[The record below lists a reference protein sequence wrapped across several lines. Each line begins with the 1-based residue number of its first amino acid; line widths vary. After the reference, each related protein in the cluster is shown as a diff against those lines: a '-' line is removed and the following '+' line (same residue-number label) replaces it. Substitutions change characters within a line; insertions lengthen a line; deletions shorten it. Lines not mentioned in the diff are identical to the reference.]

1 MAAEKKGTVRK
12 AATKPSTNGT
22 SSNGKPMTK
31 KPSSHQDVA
40 SGDPPTPVRGVNKLS
55 NVISPEPSFYQ
66 TVERN
71 FERAAAAVDYPR
83 GILDQIKVCNS
94 VYMVR
99 FPVRIGSDIQVFTG
113 WRVQHSH
120 HRLPTKGGI
129 RYAEHVTQDE
139 VMALAALMTYKCA
152 IVDVPFGGAKGGIQF
167 DPKKYTE
174 EEIERITRRYT
185 MELIKRNCIGP
196 AVDVPAPDYQTGPRE
211 MAWIADTYQ
220 SVTSNQIDALACV
233 TGKPLSQG
241 GIDGRTQA
249 TGRGLYF
256 GVREALSNAENAG
269 IFGLT
274 PGLEGK
280 RIIVQGLGNVGY
292 WAAKNLQEGGA
303 IITGI
308 AEYEGG
314 IFDKNGLDVDEV
326 FRHRKETGS
335 ILGFKSARDFKRGNA
350 LLELDCDILVPAAL
364 ENQINVSNAEKIKA
378 KLIAE
383 GANGPVTAGAEDIL
397 LQRGIHILPDAYLNA
412 GGVTVSYFEWL
423 KNLSHVRF
431 GRLGKRAD
439 EGSYTRI
446 VSMVE
451 RITGTALSQAE
462 RQVLVHGADEADYV
476 DSGLEETM
484 INAFYQMKLAFD
496 TNKKVNDLRTA
507 AFVVAIDKIAKSYM
521 ELGIF
526 P

>member
-1 MAAEKKGTVRK
+1 MASEKKGTSRK
-12 AATKPSTNGT
+12 TAVKSSANGSAT
-22 SSNGKPMTK
+22 TK
-31 KPSSHQDVA
+31 KAPRTRAAGHS
-40 SGDPPTPVRGVNKLS
+40 DPDGAPLKGVNKLT
-55 NVISPEPSFYQ
+55 NVISPEPSFYR

-71 FERAAAAVDYPR
+71 FERAASAVDYPR

-99 FPVRIGSDIQVFTG
+99 FPVRIGNDIQVFSG

-152 IVDVPFGGAKGGIQF
+152 IVDVPFGGAKGGIQM

-185 MELIKRNCIGP
+185 MELLKRNCIGP
-196 AVDVPAPDYQTGPRE
+196 ALDVPAPDYGTGPRE

-220 SVTSNQIDALACV
+220 SVTPGQIDALACV

-249 TGRGLYF
+249 TGRGLFF
-256 GVREALSNAENAG
+256 GVKEALSSEENAKL
-269 IFGLT
+269 FGMT
-274 PGLEGK
+274 PGLGGK
-280 RIIVQGLGNVGY
+280 RVIVQGLGNVGY

-303 IITGI
+303 IIIGI
-308 AEYEGG
+308 SEYEGG
-314 IFDKNGLDVDEV
+314 VYDKNGLDVDEV
-326 FRHRKETGS
+326 FKHRKETGS
-335 ILGFKSARDFKRGNA
+335 ILNFKNARNFKNGAA
-350 LLELDCDILVPAAL
+350 LLEQECDILVPAAL
-364 ENQINVSNAEKIKA
+364 ENQINSGNADRIKT
-378 KLIAE
+378 KMIAE

-397 LQRGIHILPDAYLNA
+397 LQRGIHFLPDVYLNA

-431 GRLGKRAD
+431 GRLGKRSD
-439 EGSYTRI
+439 EASYTRI
-446 VSMVE
+446 VSTVE
-451 RITGTALSQAE
+451 RLTGQSLSAPE

-484 INAFYQMKLAFD
+484 INSFYELKHVYD
-496 TNKKVNDLRTA
+496 TNKRVQDLRTA
-507 AFVVAIDKIAKSYM
+507 AFVVAIEKVAKAYM

>member
-1 MAAEKKGTVRK
+1 MASESKAVARASAGKANTNGKAAGKKAAHVAAE
-12 AATKPSTNGT
+12 
-22 SSNGKPMTK
+22 
-31 KPSSHQDVA
+31 
-40 SGDPPTPVRGVNKLS
+40 PT
-55 NVISPEPSFYQ
+55 FYQ

-83 GILDQIKVCNS
+83 GLLDQIKVCNS

-99 FPVRIGSDIQVFTG
+99 FPVRIGNDIQVFTG

-129 RYAEHVTQDE
+129 RYAEHVTEDE

-152 IVDVPFGGAKGGIQF
+152 IVDVPFGGAKGGIRF
-167 DPKKYTE
+167 DPKLYTE
-174 EEIERITRRYT
+174 EQIERITRRYT
-185 MELIKRNCIGP
+185 MELLKRNCIGP
-196 AVDVPAPDYQTGPRE
+196 AVDVPAPDYGTGPRE

-220 SVTSNQIDALACV
+220 AVSSGQIDALACV

-241 GIDGRTQA
+241 GINGRTQA
-249 TGRGLYF
+249 TGRGLFF
-256 GVREALSNAENAG
+256 GVREALSTADNAKL
-269 IFGLT
+269 FGMT

-326 FRHRKETGS
+326 FAHRKSTGS
-335 ILGFKSARDFKRGNA
+335 ILNFKNAKNYKNGNA
-350 LLELDCDILVPAAL
+350 LLEVECDILVPAAL
-364 ENQINVSNAEKIKA
+364 ENQINATNAERVKTKM
-378 KLIAE
+378 IAE
-383 GANGPVTAGAEDIL
+383 GANGPVSAGGEEIL
-397 LQRGIHILPDAYLNA
+397 LKRGIHVLPDAYLNA

-439 EGSYTRI
+439 ESSYNRI
-446 VSMVE
+446 ITAVE
-451 RITGTALSQAE
+451 GITGKSFGDAE
-462 RQVLVHGADEADYV
+462 RKALIHGADEADYV

-484 INAFYQMKLAFD
+484 IEAYHQIREVYN
-496 TNKKVNDLRTA
+496 TNRKVKDLRTA
-507 AFVVAIDKIAKSYM
+507 SFVVAIDKVAKSYM

>member
-1 MAAEKKGTVRK
+1 MASAKKGTVRRS
-12 AATKPSTNGT
+12 ATKTSVNG
-22 SSNGKPMTK
+22 NGKTTAKK
-31 KPSSHQDVA
+31 KPSRYTAVA
-40 SGDPPTPVRGVNKLS
+40 TGDPETPVRGVNKLT
-55 NVISPEPSFYQ
+55 NMISPEPSFYQ

-71 FERAAAAVDYPR
+71 FERAAMAIDYPR

-99 FPVRIGSDIQVFTG
+99 FPVRINNDIQVFTG

-152 IVDVPFGGAKGGIQF
+152 IVDVPFGGAKGGIQM

-196 AVDVPAPDYQTGPRE
+196 AVDVPAPDYGTGPRE

-220 SVTSNQIDALACV
+220 SVTSGQIDALACV

-241 GIDGRTQA
+241 GINGRTQA
-249 TGRGLYF
+249 TGRGLFF
-256 GVREALSNAENAG
+256 GVREALSSEENAKVY
-269 IFGLT
+269 GLT

-280 RIIVQGLGNVGY
+280 RIVVQGLGNVGY
-292 WAAKNLQEGGA
+292 WAAKNLQQGGA
-303 IITGI
+303 IIVGI

-326 FRHRKETGS
+326 FAHRKESGS
-335 ILGFKSARDFKRGNA
+335 ILNFKTAKNFKNGNA
-350 LLELDCDILVPAAL
+350 LLEADCDILVPAAL
-364 ENQINVSNAEKIKA
+364 ENQINMSNAANVKA
-378 KLIAE
+378 KIVAE

-397 LQRGIHILPDAYLNA
+397 LQRGIQILPDAYLNA

-439 EGSYTRI
+439 ESSYTRI

-484 INAFYQMKLAFD
+484 INAYYQILNVYH
-496 TNKKVNDLRTA
+496 TNKKVKDLRTA
-507 AFVVAIDKIAKSYM
+507 SFVAAIDKIAKAYM